1 MTTDERLAVLEAKL
15 DALTAP
21 PSDYYTSRYSG
32 EEIDAAIAAGGNP
45 LILKKIY
52 ASVSSMNNDVSGEV
66 ATGEFAGIAPEDTA
80 DADYGKVYVKGA
92 SGWVY
97 WATLKTIDGIKGPQG
112 PAGPAGAKGADG
124 AAGPTG
130 PAGPANTLSIGTVT
144 KGDEARA
151 EITGTAPNQTLNL
164 VLPKGDKGDRG
175 EKGSD
180 GVDGSKGDPG
190 DAGPANVLTIG
201 TVETGDTADATITGA
216 APAQVLNLV
225 LPKGDRGDP
234 GPEGP
239 PGPKGEDGTGTGDFK
254 ADGSVPMTGSLSMGS
269 HRITDVGAPVED
281 TDAARLQDIPRAV
294 GFAVTLTADSW
305 TDGAQT
311 VQDARFVEE
320 GYAYVVSPAPGSFAA
335 YASAV
340 IYADD
345 ITAAGEMTF
354 HCGETPTEDL
364 TVNIL
369 RTEAAA

>member
-1 MTTDERLAVLEAKL
+1 MTTDERLAALEAKL

-52 ASVSSMNNDVSGEV
+52 ASVSAMNNDVSGEV

-124 AAGPTG
+124 AAGQTG

-201 TVETGDTADATITGA
+201 TVEKGDTASATITGTS
-216 APAQVLNLV
+216 PAQVLNLA

-239 PGPKGEDGTGTGDFK
+239 QGPKGEDGTGTGDFK

-269 HRITDVGAPVED
+269 HRITDVGTPVED

-294 GFAVTLTADSW
+294 SFAVTLTADGW

-311 VQDARFVEE
+311 VSNGNFSAS
-320 GYAYVVSPAPGSFAA
+320 GYAYTVAPASGSFAA

-345 ITAAGEMTF
+345 VTAEGEMTF

>member
-1 MTTDERLAVLEAKL
+1 MTTDERLAALEAKL

-52 ASVSSMNNDVSGEV
+52 ASVSDMNGDVSGEV

-80 DADYGKVYVKGA
+80 DADYGKVYVKSA

-112 PAGPAGAKGADG
+112 PAGPAGVKGADG

-151 EITGTAPNQTLNL
+151 EITGTAPSQTLNL

-201 TVETGDTADATITGA
+201 TVEKGDAASATITGTS
-216 APAQVLNLV
+216 PAQVLNLV

-239 PGPKGEDGTGTGDFK
+239 QGPKGEDGTGTGDFK

-269 HRITDVGAPVED
+269 HRITDVGTPVED

-294 GFAVTLTADSW
+294 SFAVTLTADGWS
-305 TDGAQT
+305 GNAQT
-311 VQDARFVEE
+311 VSNGNFAAS
-320 GYAYVVSPAPGSFAA
+320 GYAYTVAPASGSFAA

-345 ITAAGEMTF
+345 VTAAGEMTF

-364 TVNIL
+364 AVNIL

>member
-1 MTTDERLAVLEAKL
+1 MTTDERLAALEAKL

-52 ASVSSMNNDVSGEV
+52 ASVSAMNNDVSGEV

-130 PAGPANTLSIGTVT
+130 PAGPANTLSIGTVE
-144 KGDEARA
+144 KGDAA
-151 EITGTAPNQTLNL
+151 
-164 VLPKGDKGDRG
+164 
-175 EKGSD
+175 S
-180 GVDGSKGDPG
+180 
-190 DAGPANVLTIG
+190 
-201 TVETGDTADATITGA
+201 ATITGTS
-216 APAQVLNLV
+216 PAQVLNLV

-239 PGPKGEDGTGTGDFK
+239 QGPKGEDGTGTGDFK

-294 GFAVTLTADSW
+294 SFAVTLTADSW

-340 IYADD
+340 
-345 ITAAGEMTF
+345 
-354 HCGETPTEDL
+354 
-364 TVNIL
+364 V
-369 RTEAAA
+369 